1 MDNRKGDG
9 CEGESGIG
17 GAGGD
22 PVVKGR
28 AGKAAL
34 VTGASSGFGLLISLE
49 LAKAGYDVA
58 AGLRRPEAA
67 AELLAQAEQADV
79 TGRIHIFRLDICAE
93 EQVKA
98 VALALEQKFGR
109 LDVLVNNAGEAVG
122 GMVEE
127 VPLGGWRKQME
138 TNFFGTVSVTQHMLP
153 LLRKSGR
160 SKIILMSSISGRVGF
175 PGYGPYAASKFA
187 LEGFGES
194 LSMELMPFGIDVVLV
209 QPGAY
214 GTPIWNKSFGELKV
228 KEGSP
233 YNALLKGVLDY
244 SERTAKGSGDPQEVA
259 RLVARIASMSK
270 PRFRYTLPRG
280 TRMTARIKGVLPDRL
295 FQRIIYRLLSRR

>member
-1 MDNRKGDG
+1 VVAA
-9 CEGESGIG
+9 
-17 GAGGD
+17 GAGK
-22 PVVKGR
+22 V
-28 AGKAAL
+28 AL
-34 VTGASSGFGLLISLE
+34 ITGASSGFGLLISLE

-67 AELLAQAEQADV
+67 AELLTRAEQADV
-79 TGRIHIFRLDICAE
+79 AGRIHVFQLDICIE

-98 VALALEQKFGR
+98 AALEIEQRYGR

-127 VPLGGWRKQME
+127 VQLSGWRKQME

-153 LLRKSGR
+153 LLRRTGH
-160 SKIILMSSISGRVGF
+160 SKIILMSSISGVVGF
-175 PGYGPYAASKFA
+175 PGYGPYASSKFA

-194 LSMELMPFGIDVVLV
+194 LSMELMPFGIDVVLI

-214 GTPIWNKSFGELKV
+214 GTPIWNKSFGELAV

-233 YNALLKGVLDY
+233 YSDLLKGVLDY
-244 SERTAKGSGDPQEVA
+244 SERTARGSGDPQEVA
-259 RLVARIASMSK
+259 RLVAKIASMAK
-270 PRFRYTLPRG
+270 PRFRYLLPRG
-280 TRMTARIKGVLPDRL
+280 TRLTAWIKGVLPDRL
-295 FQRIIYRLLSRR
+295 FQRIIYRMLGRR

>member
-1 MDNRKGDG
+1 MLA
-9 CEGESGIG
+9 CERNNGID

-22 PVVKGR
+22 PVVTAG
-28 AGKAAL
+28 AGKVVL

-58 AGLRRPEAA
+58 AGFRRPEAA
-67 AELLAQAEQADV
+67 PELLAQAEQADV

-98 VALALEQKFGR
+98 AASALEQKFGR

-153 LLRKSGR
+153 LLRKTGR

-214 GTPIWNKSFGELKV
+214 GTPIWNKSFGELAV

-233 YNALLKGVLDY
+233 YSGLLKGVLDY
-244 SERTAKGSGDPQEVA
+244 SERTARESGDPQEVA
-259 RLVARIASMSK
+259 RLVASISSMTK

-280 TRMTARIKGVLPDRL
+280 TRLTARIKGLLPDRL

>member
-1 MDNRKGDG
+1 M
-9 CEGESGIG
+9 I
-17 GAGGD
+17 
-22 PVVKGR
+22 
-28 AGKAAL
+28 
-34 VTGASSGFGLLISLE
+34 TGASSGFGLLISLE

-67 AELLAQAEQADV
+67 AELMTRAEQADV
-79 TGRIHIFRLDICAE
+79 VERIHVFQLDICLE

-98 VALALEQKFGR
+98 AAWKLEQKFGR

-127 VPLGGWRKQME
+127 VPLSGWRKQLE

-153 LLRKSGR
+153 LLRKTGR
-160 SKIILMSSISGRVGF
+160 SKIILMSSISGVVGF

-194 LSMELMPFGIDVVLV
+194 LSMELMPFGIDVVLI

-214 GTPIWNKSFGELKV
+214 GTPIWNKSFGELTV

-233 YNALLKGVLDY
+233 YSGLLKGVLDY
-244 SERTAKGSGDPQEVA
+244 SERTARGSGDPQEVA
-259 RLVARIASMSK
+259 RLVANIASMSK

-280 TRMTARIKGVLPDRL
+280 TRLTAWIKGVLPDRL
-295 FQRIIYRLLSRR
+295 FQRIVYRMLDRR

>member
-1 MDNRKGDG
+1 MVTT
-9 CEGESGIG
+9 
-17 GAGGD
+17 GAGK
-22 PVVKGR
+22 V
-28 AGKAAL
+28 AL
-34 VTGASSGFGLLISLE
+34 ITGASSGFGLLISLE

-67 AELLAQAEQADV
+67 AELMTRAEQADV
-79 TGRIHIFRLDICAE
+79 AERIHVFQLDICIE

-98 VALALEQKFGR
+98 AAWELEQKFGR

-127 VPLGGWRKQME
+127 VPLSGWRKQME
-138 TNFFGTVSVTQHMLP
+138 TNFFGTVSVTQRMLP
-153 LLRKSGR
+153 LLRKTGR
-160 SKIILMSSISGRVGF
+160 SKIILMSSISGVVGF

-194 LSMELMPFGIDVVLV
+194 LSLELMPFGIDVVLI

-214 GTPIWNKSFGELKV
+214 GTPIWNKSFGELTV

-233 YNALLKGVLDY
+233 YSGLLKGVLDY
-244 SERTAKGSGDPQEVA
+244 SERTARGSGDPQEVA
-259 RLVARIASMSK
+259 RLVANIASMSK

-280 TRMTARIKGVLPDRL
+280 TRLTAWIKGVLPDRL
-295 FQRIIYRLLSRR
+295 FQRIVYRMLDRR

>member
-1 MDNRKGDG
+1 MVTA
-9 CEGESGIG
+9 
-17 GAGGD
+17 GAGK
-22 PVVKGR
+22 V
-28 AGKAAL
+28 AL
-34 VTGASSGFGLLISLE
+34 ITGASSGFGLLISLE

-67 AELLAQAEQADV
+67 AELLTRAEQADV
-79 TGRIHIFRLDICAE
+79 VERIHVFQLDICLE

-98 VALALEQKFGR
+98 AAWELEQKFGR

-127 VPLGGWRKQME
+127 VPLSSWRKQLE
-138 TNFFGTVSVTQHMLP
+138 TNFFGAVSVTQHMLP
-153 LLRKSGR
+153 LLRKTGR
-160 SKIILMSSISGRVGF
+160 SKVILMSSISGVVGF

-194 LSMELMPFGIDVVLV
+194 LSMELMPFGIDVVLI

-214 GTPIWNKSFGELKV
+214 GTPIWNKSFGGLTV

-233 YNALLKGVLDY
+233 YSGLLKGVLDY
-244 SERTAKGSGDPQEVA
+244 SERTARGSGDPQEVA
-259 RLVARIASMSK
+259 RLVAKIASISK

-280 TRMTARIKGVLPDRL
+280 TRLTAWIKGVLPDRL
-295 FQRIIYRLLSRR
+295 FQRIVYRMLDRR

>member
-1 MDNRKGDG
+1 MVTA
-9 CEGESGIG
+9 
-17 GAGGD
+17 GAGK
-22 PVVKGR
+22 V
-28 AGKAAL
+28 AL
-34 VTGASSGFGLLISLE
+34 ITGASSGFGLLISLK

-67 AELLAQAEQADV
+67 AELLTRAEQADV
-79 TGRIHIFRLDICAE
+79 VERIHVFQLDICLE

-98 VALALEQKFGR
+98 AAWELEQKFGR

-127 VPLGGWRKQME
+127 VPLSGWRKQLE
-138 TNFFGTVSVTQHMLP
+138 TNFFGTVLVTQHMLP
-153 LLRKSGR
+153 LLRKTGR
-160 SKIILMSSISGRVGF
+160 SKIILMSSISGVVGF

-194 LSMELMPFGIDVVLV
+194 LSMELMPFGIDVVLI

-214 GTPIWNKSFGELKV
+214 GTPIWNKSFGGLTV

-233 YNALLKGVLDY
+233 YSGLLKGVLDY
-244 SERTAKGSGDPQEVA
+244 SERTARGSGDPQEVA
-259 RLVARIASMSK
+259 RLVAKIASMSK

-280 TRMTARIKGVLPDRL
+280 TRLTAWIKGVLPDRL
-295 FQRIIYRLLSRR
+295 FQRIVYRMLDRR

>member
-1 MDNRKGDG
+1 MVTA
-9 CEGESGIG
+9 
-17 GAGGD
+17 GAGK
-22 PVVKGR
+22 V
-28 AGKAAL
+28 AL
-34 VTGASSGFGLLISLE
+34 ITGASSGFGLLISLE

-67 AELLAQAEQADV
+67 AELLTRAEQADV
-79 TGRIHIFRLDICAE
+79 VERIHVFQLNICME

-98 VALALEQKFGR
+98 AAWELEQKFGR

-127 VPLGGWRKQME
+127 VPLSGWRKQLE

-153 LLRKSGR
+153 LLRKTGR
-160 SKIILMSSISGRVGF
+160 SKVILMSSISGVVGF

-194 LSMELMPFGIDVVLV
+194 LSMELMPFGINVVLI

-214 GTPIWNKSFGELKV
+214 GTPIWNKSFGELTV

-233 YNALLKGVLDY
+233 YSGLLKGVLDY
-244 SERTAKGSGDPQEVA
+244 SERTARGSGDPQEVA
-259 RLVARIASMSK
+259 RLVANIASMSK
-270 PRFRYTLPRG
+270 PKFRYTLPRG
-280 TRMTARIKGVLPDRL
+280 TRLTAWIKGVLPDRL
-295 FQRIIYRLLSRR
+295 FQRIVYRMLDRR

>member
-1 MDNRKGDG
+1 MVTA
-9 CEGESGIG
+9 
-17 GAGGD
+17 GAGK
-22 PVVKGR
+22 VV
-28 AGKAAL
+28 L
-34 VTGASSGFGLLISLE
+34 ITGASSGFGLLISLE
-49 LAKAGYDVA
+49 LAQAGYDVA

-67 AELLAQAEQADV
+67 AELLTRAEQADV
-79 TGRIHIFRLDICAE
+79 AERIHVFQLDICME

-98 VALALEQKFGR
+98 AAWELEQKFGR

-127 VPLGGWRKQME
+127 VPLSGWRKQME

-153 LLRKSGR
+153 LLRKTGR
-160 SKIILMSSISGRVGF
+160 SKVILMSSISGVVGF

-194 LSMELMPFGIDVVLV
+194 LSMELMPFGIDVVLI

-214 GTPIWNKSFGELKV
+214 GTPIWNKSFGELTV

-233 YNALLKGVLDY
+233 YSGLLKGVLDY
-244 SERTAKGSGDPQEVA
+244 SERTARGSGDPQEVA
-259 RLVARIASMSK
+259 RLVANIASMSK
-270 PRFRYTLPRG
+270 PKFRYRLPRG
-280 TRMTARIKGVLPDRL
+280 TRLTAWIKGVLPDRL
-295 FQRIIYRLLSRR
+295 FQRIVYRMLDRR

>member
-1 MDNRKGDG
+1 MVT
-9 CEGESGIG
+9 E
-17 GAGGD
+17 GAGK
-22 PVVKGR
+22 V
-28 AGKAAL
+28 AL
-34 VTGASSGFGLLISLE
+34 ITGASSGFGLLISLE

-58 AGLRRPEAA
+58 AGLRRPESA
-67 AELLAQAEQADV
+67 AELMTRAEQADV
-79 TGRIHIFRLDICAE
+79 VERIHVFQLDICSE

-98 VALALEQKFGR
+98 AAWELEQKFGR

-127 VPLGGWRKQME
+127 VPLSDWRKQLE

-153 LLRKSGR
+153 LLRKTGR
-160 SKIILMSSISGRVGF
+160 SKIILMSSISGVVGF

-194 LSMELMPFGIDVVLV
+194 LSMELMPFGIDVVLI

-214 GTPIWNKSFGELKV
+214 GTPIWNKSFGELTV

-233 YNALLKGVLDY
+233 YSGLLKGVLDY
-244 SERTAKGSGDPQEVA
+244 SERTARGSGDPQEVA
-259 RLVARIASMSK
+259 RLVANIASMSK

-280 TRMTARIKGVLPDRL
+280 TRLTAWIKGVLPDRL
-295 FQRIIYRLLSRR
+295 FQRIVYRMLDRR

>member
-1 MDNRKGDG
+1 MVTA
-9 CEGESGIG
+9 
-17 GAGGD
+17 GAGK
-22 PVVKGR
+22 V
-28 AGKAAL
+28 AL
-34 VTGASSGFGLLISLE
+34 ITGASSGFGLLISLE

-67 AELLAQAEQADV
+67 AELMTRAEQADV
-79 TGRIHIFRLDICAE
+79 VKRIHVFQLDICLE

-98 VALALEQKFGR
+98 AAWEVEQKFGR

-127 VPLGGWRKQME
+127 VPLSDWRKQLE
-138 TNFFGTVSVTQHMLP
+138 TNLFGTVSVTQHMLP
-153 LLRKSGR
+153 LLRKTGR
-160 SKIILMSSISGRVGF
+160 SKIILMSSISGVVGF

-194 LSMELMPFGIDVVLV
+194 LSMELMPFGIDVVLI

-214 GTPIWNKSFGELKV
+214 GTPIWNKSFGELTV

-233 YNALLKGVLDY
+233 YSGLLKGVLDY
-244 SERTAKGSGDPQEVA
+244 SERTARGSGDPQEVA
-259 RLVARIASMSK
+259 RLVANIASMSK

-280 TRMTARIKGVLPDRL
+280 TRLTAWIKGVLPDRL
-295 FQRIIYRLLSRR
+295 FQRIVYRMLDRR

>member
-1 MDNRKGDG
+1 MVTA
-9 CEGESGIG
+9 
-17 GAGGD
+17 GAGK
-22 PVVKGR
+22 V
-28 AGKAAL
+28 AL
-34 VTGASSGFGLLISLE
+34 ITGASSGFGLLISLE

-67 AELLAQAEQADV
+67 AELMTRAEQADV
-79 TGRIHIFRLDICAE
+79 VERIHVFQLDICLE

-98 VALALEQKFGR
+98 AAWKLEQKFGR

-127 VPLGGWRKQME
+127 VPLSGWRKQLE

-153 LLRKSGR
+153 LLRKTGR
-160 SKIILMSSISGRVGF
+160 SKIILMSSISGVVGF

-194 LSMELMPFGIDVVLV
+194 LSMELMPFGIDVVLI

-214 GTPIWNKSFGELKV
+214 GTPIWNKSFGELAV

-233 YNALLKGVLDY
+233 YSDLLKGVLDY
-244 SERTAKGSGDPQEVA
+244 SERTARGSGDPQEVA
-259 RLVARIASMSK
+259 RLVAKIAFMSK
-270 PRFRYTLPRG
+270 PRFRYLLPRG
-280 TRMTARIKGVLPDRL
+280 TRLTAWIKGVLPDRL
-295 FQRIIYRLLSRR
+295 FQRIIYRMLGRR

>member
-1 MDNRKGDG
+1 MVTA
-9 CEGESGIG
+9 
-17 GAGGD
+17 GAGK
-22 PVVKGR
+22 V
-28 AGKAAL
+28 AL
-34 VTGASSGFGLLISLE
+34 ITGASSGFGLLISLE

-67 AELLAQAEQADV
+67 AELMTRAEQADV
-79 TGRIHIFRLDICAE
+79 VKRIHVFQLDICLE

-98 VALALEQKFGR
+98 AAWELEQKFGR

-127 VPLGGWRKQME
+127 VPLSDWRKQLE
-138 TNFFGTVSVTQHMLP
+138 TNLFGTVSVTQHMLP
-153 LLRKSGR
+153 LLRKTGR
-160 SKIILMSSISGRVGF
+160 SKIILMSSISGVVGF

-194 LSMELMPFGIDVVLV
+194 LSMELMPFGIDVVLI

-214 GTPIWNKSFGELKV
+214 GTPIWNKSFGELTV

-233 YNALLKGVLDY
+233 YSGLLKGVLDY
-244 SERTAKGSGDPQEVA
+244 SERTARGSGDPQEVA
-259 RLVARIASMSK
+259 RLVANIASMSK

-280 TRMTARIKGVLPDRL
+280 TRLTAWIKGVLPDRL
-295 FQRIIYRLLSRR
+295 FQRIVYRMLDRR

>member
-1 MDNRKGDG
+1 MVTA
-9 CEGESGIG
+9 
-17 GAGGD
+17 GAGK
-22 PVVKGR
+22 V
-28 AGKAAL
+28 AL
-34 VTGASSGFGLLISLE
+34 ITGASSGFGLLISLE

-67 AELLAQAEQADV
+67 AELMTRAEQADV
-79 TGRIHIFRLDICAE
+79 VERIHVFQMDICLE

-98 VALALEQKFGR
+98 AAWELEQKFGR

-127 VPLGGWRKQME
+127 VPLSGWRKQLE

-153 LLRKSGR
+153 LLRKTGR
-160 SKIILMSSISGRVGF
+160 SKVILMSSISGVVGF

-194 LSMELMPFGIDVVLV
+194 LSMELMPFGINVVLI

-214 GTPIWNKSFGELKV
+214 GTPIWNKSFGELTV

-233 YNALLKGVLDY
+233 YSGLLKGVLDY
-244 SERTAKGSGDPQEVA
+244 SERTARGSGDPQEVA
-259 RLVARIASMSK
+259 RLVANIASMSK
-270 PRFRYTLPRG
+270 PKFRYTLPRG
-280 TRMTARIKGVLPDRL
+280 SRLTAWIKGVLPDRL
-295 FQRIIYRLLSRR
+295 FQRIVYRMLDRR

>member
-1 MDNRKGDG
+1 MVTAGARK
-9 CEGESGIG
+9 
-17 GAGGD
+17 
-22 PVVKGR
+22 V
-28 AGKAAL
+28 AL
-34 VTGASSGFGLLISLE
+34 ITGASSGLGLLISVE

-67 AELLAQAEQADV
+67 AELLTRAEQADV
-79 TGRIHIFRLDICAE
+79 AERIHVFQLDICIE

-98 VALALEQKFGR
+98 AAWEIEQKFGR

-127 VPLGGWRKQME
+127 LPLSGWRKQME

-153 LLRKSGR
+153 LLRKTGR
-160 SKIILMSSISGRVGF
+160 SKIILMSSISGVVGF

-194 LSMELMPFGIDVVLV
+194 LSMELMPFGIDVVLI

-214 GTPIWNKSFGELKV
+214 GTPIWNKSFGELTV

-233 YNALLKGVLDY
+233 YSGLLKGVLDY
-244 SERTAKGSGDPQEVA
+244 SERTAGRSGDPQEVA
-259 RLVARIASMSK
+259 RLVANIASMSK

-280 TRMTARIKGVLPDRL
+280 TRLTAWIKGVLPDRL
-295 FQRIIYRLLSRR
+295 FQRIVYRMLDRR

>member
-1 MDNRKGDG
+1 MVTA
-9 CEGESGIG
+9 
-17 GAGGD
+17 GAGK
-22 PVVKGR
+22 V
-28 AGKAAL
+28 AL
-34 VTGASSGFGLLISLE
+34 ITGASSGFGLLISLE

-67 AELLAQAEQADV
+67 AELMTRAEQADV
-79 TGRIHIFRLDICAE
+79 VKRIHVFQLDICLE

-98 VALALEQKFGR
+98 AAWELEQKFGR

-127 VPLGGWRKQME
+127 VPLSGWRKQLD
-138 TNFFGTVSVTQHMLP
+138 TNLFGTVSVTQHMLP
-153 LLRKSGR
+153 LLRKTGR
-160 SKIILMSSISGRVGF
+160 SKIILMSSISGVVGF

-194 LSMELMPFGIDVVLV
+194 LSMELMPFGIDVVLI

-214 GTPIWNKSFGELKV
+214 GTPIWNKSFGELTV

-233 YNALLKGVLDY
+233 YSGLLKGVLDY
-244 SERTAKGSGDPQEVA
+244 SERTARGSGDPQEVA
-259 RLVARIASMSK
+259 RLVANIASMSK

-280 TRMTARIKGVLPDRL
+280 TRLTAWIKGVLPDRL
-295 FQRIIYRLLSRR
+295 FQRIVYRMLDRR